1 MKILVTFIFSVF
13 HLSVFAQT
21 TLNANL
27 IYNTYFGAN
36 EGDEARSIT
45 IDIDDNFY
53 IFGYTLSTDLPTNST
68 SFQDSL
74 KGSYDAFLTK
84 FDSSGNHIWTTYIGG
99 SNVEIASSIKTTL
112 DNHLILIG
120 YSNSLDFPTTTGAFQ
135 TNNAGQYDVFIIKID
150 TSGQVIWS
158 TLFGGMGGELGI
170 DASIDLNNNII
181 VGGQTNSSNFPFTSG
196 AFQPLPLGGNDA
208 FVAKFNSNGQLLWA
222 TCYGG
227 TSTEDA
233 HAITSDYENNV
244 IITGMSNSNDLTI
257 SATALQSNNNGFFDI
272 YIAKFSSNGNFLWG
286 TYFGGSNYDDIYGV
300 QSDSSNNLYFAGL
313 TSSVDFVTT
322 SNALQSNKNN
332 GTDACIFK
340 LSKNG
345 QLLWSTYLGGDDD
358 DAATRIYID
367 KNNNV
372 TTLINTYSDTITL
385 IADTI
390 FSNHPINFEKVYI
403 LTIDSSGNPL
413 WSSYFGGNSIDR
425 AYDLIITPGGK
436 LLFTGT
442 TESTNLPVTSN
453 AFQSSKNLYVDS
465 YVGIIHSPLYFT
477 DTTNL
482 NTSIQIQK
490 KKNDKVMFP
499 NPASEYVC
507 LSENFINYELSILN
521 ANGALIKHEKIAQ
534 NCFDIKALNP
544 GLYIFEIKAQE
555 NIIREKI
562 IKY

>member
-1 MKILVTFIFSVF
+1 MKYFLSSILLFISSFII
-13 HLSVFAQT
+13 AQT
-21 TLNANL
+21 SIHSEL
-27 IYNTYFGAN
+27 IYNSYYGGN
-36 EGDEARSIT
+36 EADEARSIAT
-45 IDIDDNFY
+45 DKDDNFY
-53 IFGYTLSTDLPTNST
+53 IFGYTLSTDLPTNSN
-68 SFQDSL
+68 SSQDSL
-74 KGSYDAFLTK
+74 KGSFDAFVTK
-84 FDSSGNHIWTTYIGG
+84 FDSSGNHVWTTYLGG
-99 SNVEIASSIKTTL
+99 SNVEIAATIKITY
-112 DNHLILIG
+112 DNKLILLG
-120 YSNSLDFPTTTGAFQ
+120 YTNSNDFPTTPGAYQ
-135 TNNAGQYDVFIIKID
+135 TSNAGQYDVFITKID
-150 TSGQVIWS
+150 TNGQHIWS

-170 DASIDLNNNII
+170 DLSIDLNNNLL

-208 FVAKFNSNGQLLWA
+208 FVAKFNSNGQLIWA

-233 HAITSDYENNV
+233 HAITNDYENNV

-257 SATALQSNNNGFFDI
+257 SANALQSNNNGFFDI

-300 QSDSSNNLYFAGL
+300 QSDSSNNLYFAGI
-313 TSSVDFVTT
+313 TSSVDFETT
-322 SNALQSNKNN
+322 PNAFQTIKNN

-345 QLLWSTYLGGDDD
+345 QLLWSTYLGGDGDD
-358 DAATRIYID
+358 SATRIYID

-372 TTLINTYSDTITL
+372 TTLINTISDTLTL

-403 LTIDSSGNPL
+403 TTIDSSGSQL

-425 AYDLIITPGGK
+425 AHDLKITPGGK

-442 TESTNLPVTSN
+442 TESTNLTVTNN
-453 AFQSSKNLYVDS
+453 AFQSLKNLYVDS
-465 YVGIIHSPLYFT
+465 YVGIIHSPFYFT
-477 DTTNL
+477 DTTNV
-482 NTSIQIQK
+482 NTSMQLQK
-490 KKNDKVMFP
+490 KKNELVVFP

-507 LSENFINYELSILN
+507 LSENYINYELSILN
-521 ANGALIKHEKIAQ
+521 AKGVLIKHEKIAQ
-534 NCFDIKALNP
+534 NCIDIKALNP
-544 GLYIFEIKAQE
+544 GLYIFELRGQK

-562 IKY
+562 IKH

>member
-1 MKILVTFIFSVF
+1 MRLLISLLFSLF
-13 HLSVFAQT
+13 YISIFAQRT
-21 TLNANL
+21 INANL
-27 IYNTYFGAN
+27 IYNSYYGGN
-36 EGDEARSIT
+36 EADEARSIA
-45 IDIDDNFY
+45 IDKDDNFY
-53 IFGYTLSTDLPTNST
+53 IFGYTLSTDLSTNSN

-74 KGSYDAFLTK
+74 KGSFDAFVTK
-84 FDSSGNHIWTTYIGG
+84 FDSSGNHVWTTYLGG
-99 SNVEIASSIKTTL
+99 SNVEIAATIKITY
-112 DNHLILIG
+112 DNKLILLG
-120 YSNSLDFPTTTGAFQ
+120 YTNSNDFPTTPGAYQ
-135 TNNAGQYDVFIIKID
+135 TSNAGQYDVFVTKID
-150 TSGQVIWS
+150 TSGQLIWS

-170 DASIDLNNNII
+170 DLSIDLNNNLL

-196 AFQPLPLGGNDA
+196 AFQPLPLGSNDA
-208 FVAKFNSNGQLLWA
+208 FVAKFNSNGQLIWA
-222 TCYGG
+222 SCYGG
-227 TSTEDA
+227 TSIEDA

-257 SATALQSNNNGFFDI
+257 SANALQSNNNGFFDI

-313 TSSVDFVTT
+313 TSSVDFETT
-322 SNALQSNKNN
+322 PNAFQTIKNN

-345 QLLWSTYLGGDDD
+345 QLLWSTYLGGDGDD
-358 DAATRIYID
+358 SATRIYID

-372 TTLINTYSDTITL
+372 TTLINTISDTLSL
-385 IADTI
+385 IPDTI

-403 LTIDSSGNPL
+403 TTIDSSGSQL
-413 WSSYFGGNSIDR
+413 WSSYFGGNSIDI
-425 AYDLIITPGGK
+425 AHDLKITPGGK

-442 TESTNLPVTSN
+442 TESSNLPVTSN
-453 AFQSSKNLYVDS
+453 AFQSSKNLSVDS

-477 DTTNL
+477 DTTNI

-490 KKNDKVMFP
+490 MKNDLVVFP

-507 LSENFINYELSILN
+507 LSENYINYELSILN
-521 ANGALIKHEKIAQ
+521 ANGALTKHEKIAH
-534 NCFDIKALNP
+534 NCIDIKALNP
-544 GLYIFEIKAQE
+544 GLYIFELKGQE

-562 IKY
+562 IKQ